1 MTIGYGY
8 GLSITPIQLCSVY
21 ASLVNNGQLIQ
32 PTFIKKEGKIQ
43 DMIDKKKP
51 VYNLKVDMKKSKFEG
66 GEELVVSKIDELP
79 SYIKNNMD
87 KYKKWL
93 E

>member
-1 MTIGYGY
+1 MK
-8 GLSITPIQLCSVY
+8 TPEAIE
-21 ASLVNNGQLIQ
+21 
-32 PTFIKKEGKIQ
+32 KKMSTYLHHREYDLDPLGEGKIQ

>member
-1 MTIGYGY
+1 
-8 GLSITPIQLCSVY
+8 
-21 ASLVNNGQLIQ
+21 
-32 PTFIKKEGKIQ
+32 
-43 DMIDKKKP
+43 
-51 VYNLKVDMKKSKFEG
+51 MKKSKFEG